1 MPAKVIAIAMDSA
14 DGELVERWMDAG
26 LLPGLARLRRE
37 GAWGRIAGGRRY
49 RAEAVWGTL
58 LTGCEPERTGYWTEL
73 AFEPGAYG
81 VDARGAYDY
90 VAHPQFHAL
99 GEARRVA
106 VVDVPQT
113 RPSPDVAGPQV
124 VGWGAHEPR
133 HPSCSSPPELFGELV
148 DRHGRHPALRK
159 DHATFWNPVA
169 VARLRRA
176 LRIGVRRRLAICT
189 ELLAREP
196 WDLFMTAFSETHSA
210 GHHLLH
216 LSGATGHPL
225 YRARRDD
232 PLLEVYQAVDRAA
245 QELVAVAGDEAAVVV
260 FSPYGMEP
268 ATELPSM
275 VFLPE
280 LCYRLSFPGRRA
292 LAPGGDG
299 PPPPVLRHPRAL
311 TWERWLWRSR
321 DSAARRACA
330 RRATAGRALLP
341 AGHVVRRPLAPD
353 ARLRPARRR
362 RGLRA
367 GEPRRARAR
376 RDRAARPVRGGL
388 RRDGGAPA
396 RAARRPHRAADRERG
411 PAHPERPRRPGAR
424 AARRRPGGLLELG
437 GLGRG
442 RQPERRPHRPVPF
455 ARTGTH
461 VNRGFIA
468 VRGPGVAPGSRLAD
482 GRVTDVAA
490 TILDLVGA
498 SPRAPDRRPAAA
510 RHRVAPGPPT
520 GPSVRGA
527 LPV

>member
-73 AFEPGAYG
+73 AFEPGAYS

-99 GEARRVA
+99 GEARTVA

-176 LRIGVRRRLAICT
+176 LRIGIRRRLAICT

-232 PLLEVYQAVDRAA
+232 PLLEVYQAVNRAA

-292 LAPGGDG
+292 LAPGGEG

-311 TWERWLWRSR
+311 TWERWLWRNR
-321 DSAARRACA
+321 DPGSEGLRPPRDCGELSYQPAMWYGDLWPRMRAFA
-330 RRATAGRALLP
+330 LPGGVEGYVRVNLAGRERDGIVPPDQYEAVCAEMEERLHELRDARTGQP
-341 AGHVVRRPLAPD
+341 IVSEVLRTRSGPDDRAPELPD
-353 ARLRPARRR
+353 ADL
-362 RGLRA
+362 
-367 GEPRRARAR
+367 
-376 RDRAARPVRGGL
+376 VVCWNS
-388 RRDGGAPA
+388 GAWDVVDSPSV
-396 RAARRPHRAADRERG
+396 
-411 PAHPERPRRPGAR
+411 
-424 AARRRPGGLLELG
+424 
-437 GLGRG
+437 GRIG
-442 RQPERRPHRPVPF
+442 PVPF

-468 VRGPGVAPGSRLAD
+468 VRGPGAAPGSRLAD

-490 TILDLVGA
+490 TILDLLGA
-498 SPRAPDRRPAAA
+498 SPRRPIDGRPLLATA
-510 RHRVAPGPPT
+510 
-520 GPSVRGA
+520 
-527 LPV
+527 